1 MTQAIFFLIIEGE
14 RHRLS
19 GATEE
24 MVQKEVLEGIYS
36 PIELLIHGET
46 ILRLYA
52 PPVFDDRD
60 EDGPNQGEY
69 GDQSIRKREWIESG
83 ELYILRV

>member
-1 MTQAIFFLIIEGE
+1 MPQAIFFLIIEGE
-14 RHRLS
+14 RYRLS
-19 GATEE
+19 GNTEE

-46 ILRLYA
+46 IFSLYA

-60 EDGPNQGEY
+60 EDGLNLGEY
-69 GDQSIRKREWIESG
+69 GDQSIRKRKWIESG
-83 ELYILRV
+83 ELYILRI